1 MEPLPL
7 TTFPLKCSLP
17 KARVFI
23 IFLSMVLC
31 TAMLCLLQLKFLKPK
46 IKDFY
51 SFEVKDSRGRIV
63 SLEKYR
69 GKVSLVVNVAS
80 YCQHTDKNYIALQE
94 LHREFGPSHFTVLA
108 FPCNQFGESEPG
120 SSQEIDSFA
129 KGNYGATFPIF
140 YKIKILG
147 SETEPAFKF
156 LIDSSKKE
164 PRWNFW
170 KYLVSPEGKVVKF
183 WRPEEPI
190 ENIKP
195 EVASLIRQIIMKKKE
210 DL

>member
-1 MEPLPL
+1 MEPLA
-7 TTFPLKCSLP
+7 TYPLKCSVP
-17 KARVFI
+17 KARVFVV
-23 IFLSMVLC
+23 FLSMVLC
-31 TAMLCLLQLKFLKPK
+31 TVMLCLLQLKFLKPK

-51 SFEVKDSRGRIV
+51 SFEVKDSRGRTV

-69 GKVSLVVNVAS
+69 GK
-80 YCQHTDKNYIALQE
+80 E

-108 FPCNQFGESEPG
+108 FPCNQFGESEPS
-120 SSQEIDSFA
+120 SSQEIESFA

-140 YKIKILG
+140 HKIKILG

-195 EVASLIRQIIMKKKE
+195 EVASLIRQIILKKKE